1 MHKKI
6 ILMRFNHKICL
17 VIFLLYMILNG
28 CGQKGPLTLNSLYIE
43 QPEISVNEEEQEEQE
58 LTENAS
64 NNNP

>member
-1 MHKKI
+1 
-6 ILMRFNHKICL
+6 MRLNHKICL
-17 VIFLLYMILNG
+17 VIFLLYLILNG

>member
-1 MHKKI
+1 
-6 ILMRFNHKICL
+6 MRFNHKICL

-43 QPEISVNEEEQEEQE
+43 QPEISVNEEEQE

>member
-1 MHKKI
+1 
-6 ILMRFNHKICL
+6 MRFNHKICL